1 MSVRYIGAIPCRKWL
16 YNAFGR
22 DGVKRAKAGHTL
34 VIYAF
39 WACISDQN
47 PCDDD
52 GESVGIVGNI
62 QINGFL
68 KKSCDLGDNF
78 PNSDSGSALE

>member
-62 QINGFL
+62 QINGF
-68 KKSCDLGDNF
+68 F
-78 PNSDSGSALE
+78 